1 MQKSDRFRKLR
12 PNIWWR
18 MRAALETSTPIFLLS
33 IAILAIVSLVL
44 AGVALHRWQTKL
56 LHLVETKPPRTASS
70 RFLKEKF
77 ARLASDLKAEA
88 HVVHSSIDAEHE
100 HIDALEYS
108 IDKKIKGIEEA
119 LRNGRLSL
127 TDLELAM
134 EEQRN
139 QFEEDISDKTRS
151 FEKLLEN
158 ALKREIGDLEKRMA
172 EKMKLLKENKT
183 LVVEDEKQKNSSGFP
198 KELRRLEDSQRE
210 ALNNLKKNVN
220 TVLLQ
225 LLNQTGIGKCLIA
238 NYAT

>member
-1 MQKSDRFRKLR
+1 MAGESGVGDIDS
-12 PNIWWR
+12 NI
-18 MRAALETSTPIFLLS
+18 S
-33 IAILAIVSLVL
+33 SLNRNL
-44 AGVALHRWQTKL
+44 GNCVACSRRCCSAQVVNYI
-56 LHLVETKPPRTASS
+56 LHLVQTKPPRTARGS
-70 RFLKEKF
+70 FLEENF

-108 IDKKIKGIEEA
+108 IDKRIKGIEEA

-210 ALNNLKKNVN
+210 ALNSLKKNVN

-225 LLNQTGIGKCLIA
+225 LLNQTGIGRCLIA
-238 NYAT
+238 YHAT

>member
-1 MQKSDRFRKLR
+1 MTRLTEAVTA
-12 PNIWWR
+12 
-18 MRAALETSTPIFLLS
+18 M
-33 IAILAIVSLVL
+33 
-44 AGVALHRWQTKL
+44 
-56 LHLVETKPPRTASS
+56 PRTARGS
-70 RFLKEKF
+70 FLEEKF
-77 ARLASDLKAEA
+77 ARLALDLKAEA

-108 IDKKIKGIEEA
+108 IDKRIKGIEEA

-183 LVVEDEKQKNSSGFP
+183 LVVEDEKRKNGSGFP
-198 KELRRLEDSQRE
+198 KELRRLEGKEKSQYKAAVE
-210 ALNNLKKNVN
+210 NHQSAFQKGVKFGFPHQNFSGCKVLNFPNDNYKHTRVKLV
-220 TVLLQ
+220 V
-225 LLNQTGIGKCLIA
+225 IGGKR
-238 NYAT
+238 